1 MQHLQG
7 DRVVKLGIPSAL
19 NAFLIAVG
27 RVALA
32 SLFVLGGVNKLL
44 NFSTTAQRMSV
55 AGLVPAQLLLPLTIF
70 LELGAGM
77 LLARGGRWAWPAG
90 LALALFTITTN
101 VVFHRFWELSGP
113 LRGLE
118 LSLFFKNI
126 SIAGALLYCAA
137 AEKAKL

>member
-1 MQHLQG
+1 MRHLQG
-7 DRVVKLGIPSAL
+7 YKMVKLGIPSAL
-19 NAFLIAVG
+19 NAFTLMAG
-27 RVALA
+27 RIGLA

-44 NFSTTAQRMSV
+44 NFSITSQRMSAV
-55 AGLVPAQLLLPLTIF
+55 GLVPAELLLPLTIM

-77 LLARGGRWAWPAG
+77 LVARGGRWAWPAG
-90 LALALFTITTN
+90 LALALFTLATN
-101 VVFHRFWELSGP
+101 IIFHRFWDLSGP
-113 LRGLE
+113 LRDLE

>member
-1 MQHLQG
+1 M
-7 DRVVKLGIPSAL
+7 VKLGIPSAL
-19 NAFLIAVG
+19 NAFTLMAG
-27 RVALA
+27 RIGLA

-44 NFSTTAQRMSV
+44 NFSITSQRMSAV
-55 AGLVPAQLLLPLTIF
+55 GLVPAELLLPLTIM

-77 LLARGGRWAWPAG
+77 LVARGGRWAWPAG
-90 LALALFTITTN
+90 LALALFTLATN
-101 VVFHRFWELSGP
+101 IIFHRFWDLSGP
-113 LRGLE
+113 LRDLE